1 MSIRRY
7 RFPLLPVSFCLVVSC
22 MSALSNSA
30 AASESPNFKRKANIP
45 GIKDA
50 GKVDEFLYR
59 GAQPSEK
66 GLKELR
72 EMGVNTIIDL
82 RDEWPW
88 EVKKERRYVRSLGM
102 NFVNLPGNGWS
113 PPSDRQVA
121 EFFRIVQE
129 RPRRRIFVHC
139 WLGGDRSGVF
149 IAVYRIAFDRWTPEA
164 AIQEMHAYHFKAFLH
179 PNLTAYV
186 RSFPQRLARSS
197 SLASF
202 RHLAS
207 QERKTPIR

>member
-1 MSIRRY
+1 
-7 RFPLLPVSFCLVVSC
+7 

-30 AASESPNFKRKANIP
+30 AASESPNLKRKANIP

-129 RPRRRIFVHC
+129 RPRRRIFVHWVGTEAGC
-139 WLGGDRSGVF
+139 LLLYTGLHSIDGRQRRRS
-149 IAVYRIAFDRWTPEA
+149 
-164 AIQEMHAYHFKAFLH
+164 K
-179 PNLTAYV
+179 
-186 RSFPQRLARSS
+186 
-197 SLASF
+197 
-202 RHLAS
+202 
-207 QERKTPIR
+207 KCTPITSRPFCTQT

>member
-1 MSIRRY
+1 
-7 RFPLLPVSFCLVVSC
+7 

-30 AASESPNFKRKANIP
+30 AASESPNLKRKANIP

-82 RDEWPW
+82 RDEWP
-88 EVKKERRYVRSLGM
+88 VGGKERTQICAIARHEFCQLTGERMVPAIRPTGCRVFQDCSGAAQTA
-102 NFVNLPGNGWS
+102 NFCP
-113 PPSDRQVA
+113 
-121 EFFRIVQE
+121 
-129 RPRRRIFVHC
+129 
-139 WLGGDRSGVF
+139 LGGDRSGVF

>member
-1 MSIRRY
+1 
-7 RFPLLPVSFCLVVSC
+7 

-30 AASESPNFKRKANIP
+30 AASESPNLKRKANIP

-59 GAQPSEK
+59 GAQPS
-66 GLKELR
+66 G
-72 EMGVNTIIDL
+72 
-82 RDEWPW
+82 PW

-129 RPRRRIFVHC
+129 RPRRRIFVHWVGTEAGC
-139 WLGGDRSGVF
+139 LLLYTGLHSIDGRQRRRS
-149 IAVYRIAFDRWTPEA
+149 
-164 AIQEMHAYHFKAFLH
+164 K
-179 PNLTAYV
+179 
-186 RSFPQRLARSS
+186 
-197 SLASF
+197 
-202 RHLAS
+202 
-207 QERKTPIR
+207 KCTPITSRPFCTQT

>member
-1 MSIRRY
+1 
-7 RFPLLPVSFCLVVSC
+7 
-22 MSALSNSA
+22 
-30 AASESPNFKRKANIP
+30 
-45 GIKDA
+45 
-50 GKVDEFLYR
+50 
-59 GAQPSEK
+59 
-66 GLKELR
+66 
-72 EMGVNTIIDL
+72 
-82 RDEWPW
+82 
-88 EVKKERRYVRSLGM
+88 M
-102 NFVNLPGNGWS
+102 NFVNLLGNGWS

-129 RPRRRIFVHC
+129 RPRRRIFVH
-139 WLGGDRSGVF
+139 WVG
-149 IAVYRIAFDRWTPEA
+149 TEA
-164 AIQEMHAYHFKAFLH
+164 GCLLLYTGLHSIDGRQTAIQEMHAYHFKAFLH